1 MRGNIPFPIIG
12 ALELAKTVNRKNSS
26 GQKEMPKIVNHEKY
40 KAEILSKCV
49 DILARRGYS
58 AVSMREIA
66 TELDVST
73 GTLYHYFS
81 TKEDIFKELVK
92 FVLNKDIEELQ
103 VYSKGEDN
111 QTIEKRVEAL
121 FTMVKDRETY
131 FQNLLYIICDVS
143 RLKNHEEEKQL
154 IAEAMKEYVTII
166 TKHLGITNPN
176 LNRLLI
182 SIILG
187 TVGQRIV
194 DQDSIKLDEVAEVVK
209 DFMGVVLANTF
220 TF

>member
-1 MRGNIPFPIIG
+1 
-12 ALELAKTVNRKNSS
+12 
-26 GQKEMPKIVNHEKY
+26 MPKIVNHEKY
-40 KAEILSKCV
+40 KIEILSKCV

-73 GTLYHYFS
+73 GTLYHYFA

-103 VYSKGEDN
+103 LYSKGN
-111 QTIEKRVEAL
+111 PGQTLETRVDSL
-121 FTMVKDRETY
+121 FQMIQARESY

-143 RLKNHEEEKQL
+143 RLKNHEEEKVL
-154 IAEAMKEYVTII
+154 IADAMKEYVNII
-166 TKHLGITNPN
+166 TKHLGVTNPT
-176 LNRLLI
+176 LNRILI
-182 SIILG
+182 SVILG
-187 TVGQRIV
+187 TVVQRIV
-194 DQDSIKLDEVAEVVK
+194 DGDAISLGDTSEIIK
-209 DFMGVVLANTF
+209 DFMAVFLSNSF

>member
-1 MRGNIPFPIIG
+1 
-12 ALELAKTVNRKNSS
+12 
-26 GQKEMPKIVNHEKY
+26 MPKIVNHEKY
-40 KAEILSKCV
+40 KIEILSKCV

-73 GTLYHYFS
+73 GTLYHYFA

-103 VYSKGEDN
+103 LYSKGN
-111 QTIEKRVEAL
+111 PGQTLETRVDSL
-121 FTMVKDRETY
+121 FQMIQAREFY

-143 RLKNHEEEKQL
+143 RLKNHEEEKVL
-154 IAEAMKEYVTII
+154 IADAMKEYVNII
-166 TKHLGITNPN
+166 TKHLGVTNPT
-176 LNRLLI
+176 LNRILI
-182 SIILG
+182 SVILG
-187 TVGQRIV
+187 TVVQRIV
-194 DQDSIKLDEVAEVVK
+194 DGDAISLGDTSEVIK
-209 DFMGVVLANTF
+209 DFMAVILSNSF

>member
-1 MRGNIPFPIIG
+1 
-12 ALELAKTVNRKNSS
+12 
-26 GQKEMPKIVNHEKY
+26 MPKIVNHEKY
-40 KAEILSKCV
+40 KIEILSKCV

-73 GTLYHYFS
+73 GTLYHYFA

-103 VYSKGEDN
+103 LYSKGN
-111 QTIEKRVEAL
+111 PGQTLETRVESL
-121 FTMVKDRETY
+121 FQMIQARESY

-143 RLKNHEEEKQL
+143 RLKNHEEEKVL
-154 IAEAMKEYVTII
+154 IADAMKEYVNII
-166 TKHLGITNPN
+166 TKHLGVTNPT
-176 LNRLLI
+176 LNRILI
-182 SIILG
+182 SVILG
-187 TVGQRIV
+187 TVVQRIV
-194 DQDSIKLDEVAEVVK
+194 DGDAISLGDTSEVIK
-209 DFMGVVLANTF
+209 DFMAVILSNSF

>member
-1 MRGNIPFPIIG
+1 
-12 ALELAKTVNRKNSS
+12 
-26 GQKEMPKIVNHEKY
+26 MPKIVNHEKY
-40 KAEILSKCV
+40 KIEILSKCV

-73 GTLYHYFS
+73 GTLYHYFA

-103 VYSKGEDN
+103 LYSKGN
-111 QTIEKRVEAL
+111 PGQTLETRVDSL
-121 FTMVKDRETY
+121 FQMIQARESY

-143 RLKNHEEEKQL
+143 RLKNHEEEKVL
-154 IAEAMKEYVTII
+154 IADAMKEYVNII
-166 TKHLGITNPN
+166 TKHLGVTNPT
-176 LNRLLI
+176 LNRILI

-187 TVGQRIV
+187 TVVQRIV
-194 DQDSIKLDEVAEVVK
+194 DGEAISLGDTSEIIK
-209 DFMGVVLANTF
+209 DFMAVFLSNSF

>member
-1 MRGNIPFPIIG
+1 
-12 ALELAKTVNRKNSS
+12 
-26 GQKEMPKIVNHEKY
+26 MPKIVNHEKY
-40 KAEILSKCV
+40 KLEILSKCV

-73 GTLYHYFS
+73 GTLYHYFA

-103 VYSKGEDN
+103 LYSKGTPA
-111 QTIEKRVEAL
+111 QTQSLELRVESL
-121 FTMVKDRETY
+121 FQMIQARESY

-143 RLKNHEEEKQL
+143 RLKNHEEEKTL
-154 IAEAMKEYVTII
+154 IADAMKEYVNII
-166 TKHLGITNPN
+166 TKHLGVSNPT
-176 LNRLLI
+176 LNRILI
-182 SIILG
+182 SVILG
-187 TVGQRIV
+187 TVVQRIV
-194 DQDSIKLDEVAEVVK
+194 DGDSISLADTSETIK
-209 DFMGVVLANTF
+209 DFLSLALSNSF

>member
-1 MRGNIPFPIIG
+1 
-12 ALELAKTVNRKNSS
+12 
-26 GQKEMPKIVNHEKY
+26 MPKIVNHEKY

-194 DQDSIKLDEVAEVVK
+194 DQDSIKLDEIAEVVK